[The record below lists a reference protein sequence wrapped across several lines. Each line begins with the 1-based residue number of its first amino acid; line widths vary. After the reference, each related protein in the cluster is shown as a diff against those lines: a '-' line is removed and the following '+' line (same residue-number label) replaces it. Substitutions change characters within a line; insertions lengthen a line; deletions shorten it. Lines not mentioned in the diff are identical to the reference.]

1 MSLLMIAAVTIH
13 DDAHAQK
20 RYENYVAGGVVSLG
34 KYDAEV
40 LASDEAPALV
50 EGALPGQKIVVI
62 RFRDR
67 AHFDEWYNSPEY
79 QDVLPI
85 RKTDAETAFV
95 LVAEELD
102 LTQL

>member
-13 DDAHAQK
+13 DDDDARK
-20 RYENYVAGGVVSLG
+20 RYEDYVAGGVVSLG
-34 KYDAEV
+34 KHDAEV
-40 LASDEAPALV
+40 LASDEAPAIV
-50 EGALPGQKIVVI
+50 EGVLPGRKIVVI

-67 AHFDEWYNSPEY
+67 AHFDEWYNSSEY
-79 QDVLPI
+79 QEVLPI

-102 LTQL
+102 LTKL